1 LKGERVRERAL
12 QSRTLTDRRS
22 ITLPLCVLAAGA
34 VHGLAVMALLPVMIT
49 VPGPA
54 SKQQG
59 ASQLV
64 DVDVDV
70 MPASEAACPIAPRD
84 LETTA
89 AIPAAEDHPTLAPAP
104 DRDADDAG
112 GDDATVP
119 PAPGIAAVPEPRLE
133 PAATVVIPVSA
144 RIPEP
149 LPPKAES
156 EPAVSVPP
164 APAVEEASPPPDAK
178 ANDQAP
184 PQIAAPARL
193 EPARLDGSGGA
204 AATAVEPAEPEAEAD
219 AVEEEVVV
227 PPPEAEAAK
236 EMEPQPDAKSQEAP
250 PPVPTLKP
258 AKSAEPKAR
267 LTPQKKASGA
277 PAKRR
282 TARVRRPVRTR
293 TVTTVTQGGL
303 LQDLFGPPQPAK
315 GAALRQPTKKQ

>member
-49 VPGPA
+49 LPGPA

-64 DVDVDV
+64 DVDV
-70 MPASEAACPIAPRD
+70 MPASAPASPIVVPRD
-84 LETTA
+84 PETTA
-89 AIPAAEDHPTLAPAP
+89 AIPAAEDHPTVAPVP

-112 GDDATVP
+112 GDDAAE
-119 PAPGIAAVPEPRLE
+119 PAEPGIAAPPEPRLE
-133 PAATVVIPVSA
+133 PAATVVTPVPA
-144 RIPEP
+144 RIPVP
-149 LPPKAES
+149 LPSKAES

-164 APAVEEASPPPDAK
+164 APTVEETSPPPGAKADDEASPEETA
-178 ANDQAP
+178 
-184 PQIAAPARL
+184 ARL
-193 EPARLDGSGGA
+193 ESSAGA
-204 AATAVEPAEPEAEAD
+204 TATAVEPAEPEAEAD
-219 AVEEEVVV
+219 AVEEDV

-236 EMEPQPDAKSQEAP
+236 EMEHQPEAKSQEAP

-267 LTPQKKASGA
+267 LTPQKKASAA
-277 PAKRR
+277 PAKPR

-293 TVTTVTQGGL
+293 TVTTVTQRGL
-303 LQDLFGPPQPAK
+303 FQDLFGPPQPAK
-315 GAALRQPTKKQ
+315 RAALRQPTEKQ

>member
-12 QSRTLTDRRS
+12 RSRTLTDRRS

-34 VHGLAVMALLPVMIT
+34 IHGLAVIALLPMMIT
-49 VPGPA
+49 LPGPGA
-54 SKQQG
+54 EQQG
-59 ASQLV
+59 ASRL
-64 DVDVDV
+64 VDVDV
-70 MPASEAACPIAPRD
+70 MPASAAASPIGVPRD
-84 LETTA
+84 PETTA
-89 AIPAAEDHPTLAPAP
+89 AIPAAEHHPVAAPGP

-119 PAPGIAAVPEPRLE
+119 AEPGIAVAPEPRIE
-133 PAATVVIPVSA
+133 PATTILTPVAA

-164 APAVEEASPPPDAK
+164 APAVEEASPPPDAQ
-178 ANDQAP
+178 ADDEAP
-184 PQIAAPARL
+184 PQMAAPARV

-219 AVEEEVVV
+219 AVEEQVL
-227 PPPEAEAAK
+227 PPEEEAAK
-236 EMEPQPDAKSQEAP
+236 EIEPQPEAKSQEAP

-267 LTPQKKASGA
+267 LTPQKKASAA

-282 TARVRRPVRTR
+282 TARARRPVRTR

-303 LQDLFGPPQPAK
+303 FQDLFGPPQPAK
-315 GAALRQPTKKQ
+315 GAALRQSTKKQ